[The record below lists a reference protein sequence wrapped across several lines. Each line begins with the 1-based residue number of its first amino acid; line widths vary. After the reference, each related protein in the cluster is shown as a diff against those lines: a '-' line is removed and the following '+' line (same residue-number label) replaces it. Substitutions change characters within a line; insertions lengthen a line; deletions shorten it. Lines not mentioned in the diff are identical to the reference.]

1 MIMNPVDEPYSL
13 ALGKLNTL
21 ENNHLKQ
28 FKELGTISEIMKK
41 VIYCTIHLVD
51 ENFTRF
57 DWNNA
62 LQRLGDNEFINN
74 VKHKPVDKISQTS
87 IKKVSRMIDQDHD
100 KLLKD
105 GSPIIQIFYKWVIT
119 TIDYKNGE
127 KKSAPYRKKVQDH
140 TTKANDLK
148 DKIQKFNEAK
158 EKSYEIIQDKKA
170 SQEDLEKQNKEYDN
184 EINNTNMRL
193 RNAFILKKLKE
204 DEYNNWTN

>member
-1 MIMNPVDEPYSL
+1 VSQNELIEINVKEAKMIMNPVDEPYSL

-105 GSPIIQIFYKWVIT
+105 GSPII
-119 TIDYKNGE
+119 
-127 KKSAPYRKKVQDH
+127 
-140 TTKANDLK
+140 
-148 DKIQKFNEAK
+148 
-158 EKSYEIIQDKKA
+158 
-170 SQEDLEKQNKEYDN
+170 
-184 EINNTNMRL
+184 
-193 RNAFILKKLKE
+193 
-204 DEYNNWTN
+204 